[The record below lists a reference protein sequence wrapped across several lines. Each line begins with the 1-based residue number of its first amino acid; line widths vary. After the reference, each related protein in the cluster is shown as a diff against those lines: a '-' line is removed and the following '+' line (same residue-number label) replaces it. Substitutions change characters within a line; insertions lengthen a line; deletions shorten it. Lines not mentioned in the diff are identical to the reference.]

1 MALESSTVT
10 IQGIDK
16 LRRALVKLDDA
27 AKEDFKAAGKAAA
40 EIVEKQARNEVPTRS
55 GNLKNTI
62 RSSGQ
67 QRGGVVSAGRAKV
80 PYAGPI
86 HFGWGRRR
94 IHPNPFL
101 YRAAD
106 KRVNEVVEAYLE
118 QVYEIWNRNLGNGR

>member
-1 MALESSTVT
+1 MEAST
-10 IQGIDK
+10 IRIEGIDK

-27 AKEDFKAAGKAAA
+27 AKQDFKAAGKTAA
-40 EIVEKQARNEVPTRS
+40 EIVERQARTEVPVRS

-106 KRVNEVVEAYLE
+106 KRVDEVTEAYLA
-118 QVYEIWNRNLGNGR
+118 QVYEIWNRNLG

>member
-1 MALESSTVT
+1 MESSTIT

-16 LRRALVKLDDA
+16 LRRALVKLDEA
-27 AKEDFKAAGKAAA
+27 AKEDFKAAGKTAA
-40 EIVEKQARNEVPTRS
+40 EIVERQARSEVPVRS
-55 GNLKNTI
+55 GNLRNTI

-106 KRVNEVVEAYLE
+106 KRADEVVEAYLS
-118 QVYEIWNRNLGNGR
+118 QVYAIWNRNLG

>member
-1 MALESSTVT
+1 MEAST
-10 IQGIDK
+10 IRIEGIDK

-27 AKEDFKAAGKAAA
+27 AKDDFKAAGKAAA
-40 EIVEKQARNEVPTRS
+40 EIVERQARSEVPVRS

-106 KRVNEVVEAYLE
+106 KRVDEVTEAYLA
-118 QVYEIWNRNLGNGR
+118 QVYEIWNRNLG

>member
-1 MALESSTVT
+1 MAIDYGGPIRVE
-10 IQGIDK
+10 GIDK

-27 AKEDFKAAGKAAA
+27 AKDDFKAAGKTAA
-40 EIVEKQARNEVPTRS
+40 EIVERQARTEVPVRS

-106 KRVNEVVEAYLE
+106 KRVDEVTEAYLA
-118 QVYEIWNRNLGNGR
+118 QVYEIWNRNLG

>member
-1 MALESSTVT
+1 MAIDYGGPIRVE
-10 IQGIDK
+10 GIDK

-27 AKEDFKAAGKAAA
+27 AKQDFKAAGKTAA
-40 EIVEKQARNEVPTRS
+40 EIVERQARTEVPVRS

-106 KRVNEVVEAYLE
+106 KRVDEVTEAYLA
-118 QVYEIWNRNLGNGR
+118 QVYEIWNRNLG

>member
-1 MALESSTVT
+1 MAIDYGGPIRVE
-10 IQGIDK
+10 GIDK

-27 AKEDFKAAGKAAA
+27 AKEDFKAAGKTAA
-40 EIVEKQARNEVPTRS
+40 EIVERQARTEVPVRS

-106 KRVNEVVEAYLE
+106 KRVDEVTEAYLS
-118 QVYEIWNRNLGNGR
+118 QVYEIWNRNLG

>member
-1 MALESSTVT
+1 MEAST
-10 IQGIDK
+10 IRIEGIDK
-16 LRRALVKLDDA
+16 LRRALVKLDQA
-27 AKEDFKAAGKAAA
+27 AKDDFKAAGKSAA
-40 EIVEKQARNEVPTRS
+40 EIVERQAKTEVPVRS
-55 GNLKNTI
+55 GNLRNTI

-106 KRVNEVVEAYLE
+106 KRVNEVTEAYLA
-118 QVYEIWNRNLGNGR
+118 QVYEIWNRNLG

>member
-1 MALESSTVT
+1 MAIEYGGPVRVE
-10 IQGIDK
+10 GIDK
-16 LRRALVKLDDA
+16 LRRALVKLDQA

-40 EIVEKQARNEVPTRS
+40 EIVERQAKTEVPVRS

-67 QRGGVVSAGRAKV
+67 QRGGVVSAGFAKV

-94 IHPNPFL
+94 IFPQPFL
-101 YRAAD
+101 YEAAD
-106 KRVNEVVEAYLE
+106 DRVDEVTEAYLA
-118 QVYEIWNRNLGNGR
+118 QVYEIWNRNLG

>member
-1 MALESSTVT
+1 MAIDYGGPIRVE
-10 IQGIDK
+10 GIDK

-27 AKEDFKAAGKAAA
+27 AKEDFKAAGKTAA
-40 EIVEKQARNEVPTRS
+40 EIVERQARTEVPVRS

-106 KRVNEVVEAYLE
+106 KRVDEVTEAYLA
-118 QVYEIWNRNLGNGR
+118 QVYEIWNRNLG

>member
-1 MALESSTVT
+1 MAIDYGGPIRVE
-10 IQGIDK
+10 GIDK
-16 LRRALVKLDDA
+16 LRRALVKLDEA
-27 AKEDFKAAGKAAA
+27 AKEDFKAAGKTAA
-40 EIVEKQARNEVPTRS
+40 EIVERQARSEVPVRS
-55 GNLKNTI
+55 GDLKNTI

-106 KRVNEVVEAYLE
+106 KRVDEVTEAYLA
-118 QVYEIWNRNLGNGR
+118 QVYEIWNRNLG

>member
-1 MALESSTVT
+1 MEAST
-10 IQGIDK
+10 IRIEGIDK
-16 LRRALVKLDDA
+16 LRRALVKLDQA
-27 AKEDFKAAGKAAA
+27 AKEDFKAAGKTAA
-40 EIVEKQARNEVPTRS
+40 EIVERQARTEVPVRS

-106 KRVNEVVEAYLE
+106 KRVDEVTEAYLA
-118 QVYEIWNRNLGNGR
+118 QVYEIWNRNLG

>member
-1 MALESSTVT
+1 MAIDYGGPIRVE
-10 IQGIDK
+10 GIDK

-40 EIVEKQARNEVPTRS
+40 EIVERQARTEVSVRS

-106 KRVNEVVEAYLE
+106 KRVDEVTEAYLA
-118 QVYEIWNRNLGNGR
+118 QVYEIWNRNLG